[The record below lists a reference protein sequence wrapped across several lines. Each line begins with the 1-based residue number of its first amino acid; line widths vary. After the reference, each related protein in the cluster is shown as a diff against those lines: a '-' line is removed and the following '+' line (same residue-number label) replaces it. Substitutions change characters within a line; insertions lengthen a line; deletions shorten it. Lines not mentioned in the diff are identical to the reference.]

1 MILEDRGVEV
11 GTKNRSKIHQK
22 WEPKMDCLLASIFGG
37 FWCQL
42 GSILAPKINQNSQKI
57 RSQKAQKNWLIF
69 ESIFIDL
76 GSILGPKLGPS
87 WPLKSHR
94 GHPNCVPRRTW
105 EPESDQTPS
114 RPRFWS
120 ILGGF
125 LDDFWTIFDGFL
137 DEFLCFFCILGLLV
151 DQSFWLMF
159 MLNSAFCCCYFLL
172 KRGGGHAASLRFGK
186 LI

>member
-1 MILEDRGVEV
+1 MIFWFSGTEV
-11 GTKNRSKIHQK
+11 GTKNRSKIDQK
-22 WEPKMDCLLASIFGG
+22 LKPKMDCLLASIFGG

-42 GSILAPKINQNSQKI
+42 GSILAPKIDQNPPKI

-69 ESIFIDL
+69 ESIFINF
-76 GSILGPKLGPS
+76 GSILGAKLGPS

-125 LDDFWTIFDGFL
+125 LEDFWRIFDW
-137 DEFLCFFCILGLLV
+137 FFGIFCLLV
-151 DQSFWLMF
+151 DQFFWLLF
-159 MLNSAFCCCYFLL
+159 MLISAFCCCYFLL
-172 KRGGGHAASLRFGK
+172 KRGGGHAASLRFG
-186 LI
+186 